1 MSFAFIQKIFPPNL
15 AYRNFIFIPLFFVFY
30 IVIKTFE
37 PSAFLL
43 QNFSGRNISIATY
56 EGIDIGERV
65 SLFYK
70 AIGFTIVLLFLMI
83 RLTIIIKNYFN
94 TDELILANGISLA
107 GFCLL
112 FFQLLGADM
121 ADSFHFIFSLLIIC
135 LAGFVSHLV
144 KKRDDRDFITT
155 FLWTILISISIFFL
169 QWQVSIFAIGKNI
182 FSLPKILVFVGV
194 PLYLLFTSRFH
205 LNYKLLQT
213 SKPFIF
219 FPLLSFLAIE
229 LYMIFNQH
237 GFYVPPKI
245 IYGIGLILIILISF
259 IQNRRQSFPANHKPL
274 LSILFKNWMPL
285 MIAGIAIIT
294 FYEPIVKPDIDWFE
308 DANRVLPLH
317 QLFSFGKIPLIDSFN
332 SHALSD
338 FGAGVL
344 YSVFNGADPMGIFV
358 YRFLIGVIF
367 ILITYFFIYKISGDG
382 FLATWIALAYPYTSM
397 LIPDYF
403 NFVPLS
409 ALAFIL
415 LYEKQTIGRYVF
427 FFSTLIF
434 MLVWRIDLGSSTL
447 IAGIISLLFLIFFVP
462 TFKTKKK
469 FLFFGFG
476 IPFIISMIVFIAVY
490 IYSGSAIFVALN
502 DSLAYMS
509 SFQSYGLKDLAILHD
524 YKYYSLYFIF
534 PCVIILIFFYN
545 AFKIVRQSEVN
556 KTSIYYSLALCFLCL
571 FYLSN
576 LQRGLVRHTLAEQ
589 WDTAFTS
596 FGFFIISS
604 VTFIQYFN
612 KNIFLR
618 FFIFFIASTLLISN
632 YVFTAPELN
641 KNNNY
646 KFLTLKL
653 NNPLTVPLSRN
664 KINRI
669 TENPSNV
676 YKYFEFSEW
685 MKNNFTAQS
694 TFLDF
699 SNTPMLY
706 YFSNRI
712 VPNYFDQ
719 IPHTAH
725 NEYLQKRFIDDL
737 NKFDIPVAVFSNV
750 PLNFWDNLDGIPN
763 TLRHY
768 RISEYIYRNYKPTYI
783 INNHS
788 VWVKNNLQLKNNI
801 TEIFSVPFIEFN
813 PTNDTLIKTD
823 KINFNYE
830 KGNWNCQLK
839 NPLHYGEKKIYMS
852 LDVASNK
859 DGELIIMYK
868 SLNGNFNDNQ
878 KSINKIHKGLN
889 TIFLMFNSLENEKDL
904 SNVSINVSK
913 NDGIKINLLKIFSS
927 DYYPDNFSALPS
939 EYSLKWIPY
948 IWGSFDKNFQAN
960 SIIEE
965 QKIYSGNKIIH
976 SGLET
981 KFDFSPLSEKEMG
994 NYVLIT
1000 ARTTSEKQT
1009 EVKLNYGDNEYKNGS
1024 FHFALK
1030 NDSINHNYLVRISAQ
1045 YNWYCKNNSWISIL
1059 PVGND
1064 IELTNVRILK
1074 GD

>member
-1 MSFAFIQKIFPPNL
+1 MSFAFIQKIFPSNL

-37 PSAFLL
+37 PSTFLL

-70 AIGFTIVLLFLMI
+70 AIGFTIVLLLLFI
-83 RLTIIIKNYFN
+83 RLIIIIKNYFT
-94 TDELILANGISLA
+94 TDELLLANGISLA

-121 ADSFHFIFSLLIIC
+121 SDSFHFIFALLIIC

-144 KKRDDRDFITT
+144 KKRDDRNFITT
-155 FLWTILISISIFFL
+155 FLWTILISVSIFFL
-169 QWQVSIFAIGKNI
+169 QWQVSVFAIGKSI
-182 FSLPKILVFVGV
+182 FSLPKIMVIIGV
-194 PLYLLFTSRFH
+194 PLYLLFTNRFH
-205 LNYKLLQT
+205 LNYKLLKT

-219 FPLLSFLAIE
+219 FPLLSFLAVE

-259 IQNRRQSFPANHKPL
+259 IQNKRHGFPVSHEPL

-285 MIAGIAIIT
+285 MLAGIAINT
-294 FYEPIVKPDIDWFE
+294 FYDPIVKPDIDWFE
-308 DANRVLPLH
+308 DANRILPLH
-317 QLFSFGKIPLIDSFN
+317 QLFSFGKIPFIDSFN

-338 FGAGVL
+338 FGTGVL
-344 YSVFNGADPMGIFV
+344 YSFFNGGDPMGIFV
-358 YRFLIGVIF
+358 YRFLIGIIF

-382 FLATWIALAYPYTSM
+382 FLSTWIVLAYPYTSL

-403 NFVPLS
+403 NFVPLT

-434 MLVWRIDLGSSTL
+434 MMVWRIDLGTST
-447 IAGIISLLFLIFFVP
+447 IISGIISLLFLIFFVP
-462 TFKTKKK
+462 AFKTKKK
-469 FLFFGFG
+469 FLLIGFG
-476 IPFIISMIVFIAVY
+476 IPFIISMIVFIAVF
-490 IYSGSAIFVALN
+490 IYSGSAIFAALK

-534 PCVIILIFFYN
+534 PSVIILIFFYN
-545 AFKIVRQSEVN
+545 AFKIIRQTEVN

-571 FYLSN
+571 FYLTN
-576 LQRGLVRHTLAEQ
+576 LQRGLVRHTLVEQ

-596 FGFFIISS
+596 FGFFIIAS

-618 FFIFFIASTLLISN
+618 FFIFFIVSTLLISN

-646 KFLTLKL
+646 KLLTLKL
-653 NNPLTVPLSRN
+653 NNPLPVPLSRN

-669 TENPSNV
+669 IESPANV
-676 YKYFEFSEW
+676 YKYSEFSDW
-685 MKNNFTAQS
+685 MKNNFTDQS

-706 YFSNRI
+706 YYSNRI

-725 NEYLQKRFIDDL
+725 NEYLQIRFIEDL
-737 NKFDIPVAVFSNV
+737 NKFDIPVTVFSNV

-768 RISEYIYRNYKPTYI
+768 RISEYIYRNYKPAYI
-783 INNHS
+783 INS
-788 VWVKNNLQLKNNI
+788 RSIWVKKNHQLKNNV
-801 TEIFSVPFIEFN
+801 TELLSVSLIEFN
-813 PTNDTLIKTD
+813 SFKDTLIKTD
-823 KINFNYE
+823 KISVNFEN
-830 KGNWNCQLK
+830 GNLNCQLK
-839 NPLHYGEKKIYMS
+839 NPIQYEKKKIYLS
-852 LDVASNK
+852 LDVTSTQEC
-859 DGELIIMYK
+859 ELTIMYK
-868 SLNGNFNDNQ
+868 SLNSNFNDKQ
-878 KSINKIHKGLN
+878 KSVNNIHKGLN
-889 TIFLMFNSLENEKDL
+889 TIYILFNPLENEKDL
-904 SNVSINVSK
+904 SNITFKYFSNG
-913 NDGIKINLLKIFSS
+913 NCNINLFKIFSS
-927 DYYPDNFSALPS
+927 DYYPDNFSSLPS

-948 IWGSFDKNFQAN
+948 IWGSFDKNFSAH
-960 SIIEE
+960 SIKEE

-981 KFDFSPLSEKEMG
+981 KFDFSPFSEKEFG

-1009 EVKLNYGDNEYKNGS
+1009 EVKLNYGEGEYKNGS
-1024 FHFALK
+1024 FRFTLK
-1030 NDSINHNYLVRISAQ
+1030 NDSINHNYLIRISAQ
-1045 YNWYCKNNSWISIL
+1045 YNWYSKNNSWLSII
-1059 PVGND
+1059 PSGDD
-1064 IELTNVRILK
+1064 IELTTVKILK